1 MLFCLGAESQ
11 PLQERGV
18 AREPGSSEQQ
28 LRHYDQR
35 TSTVASGHRSLPAIS

>member
-11 PLQERGV
+11 PLQLQERGV

-28 LRHYDQR
+28 LRHDDQR
-35 TSTVASGHRSLPAIS
+35 TSTVAATVVYLP